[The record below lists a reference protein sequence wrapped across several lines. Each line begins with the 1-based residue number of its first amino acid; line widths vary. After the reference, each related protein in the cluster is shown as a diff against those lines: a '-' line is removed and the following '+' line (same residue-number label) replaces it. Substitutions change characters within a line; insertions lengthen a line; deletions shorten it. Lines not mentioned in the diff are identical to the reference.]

1 MGLKKS
7 HQNQEHSCT
16 EGHDSCFEQQRT
28 ENQLLSWSPSECSTP
43 ANFQK
48 YKLHCNGHENSSR
61 KAQGANI
68 SASFC
73 SLCSVVPVLPAR
85 PLAKR
90 SPGPPIL
97 RTGAAT
103 TSPRLRRTDFSGY
116 GRRHR
121 TSPLHVRSS
130 PRRRSHVALLTDEW
144 GRECLAGGTL
154 QVTLLTWTVS
164 ACGFSSSSS
173 SFPPRNRTKAQRATT
188 TNSTS
193 WTPPHKTEPSLRR
206 VGAREPPP
214 PCYQLR
220 QLRRRWRPSPA
231 RRRRRPPPRAGCGGI
246 SSSAPP
252 TSGSARRTPLPT
264 SPAGRAPPRP
274 RWRPSRRRTRTEPT
288 AAALWRRTRSSCG
301 TATWSGSTSTRSSA
315 SSSTSAG
322 WGSRRI
328 SCSRWSRGCSA
339 PSPRCG
345 T

>member
-7 HQNQEHSCT
+7 HQNQEHNCT

-121 TSPLHVRSS
+121 TSPPYTCDHL
-130 PRRRSHVALLTDEW
+130 PGVAHTWLCSLTN
-144 GRECLAGGTL
+144 G
-154 QVTLLTWTVS
+154 V
-164 ACGFSSSSS
+164 
-173 SFPPRNRTKAQRATT
+173 
-188 TNSTS
+188 
-193 WTPPHKTEPSLRR
+193 
-206 VGAREPPP
+206 
-214 PCYQLR
+214 
-220 QLRRRWRPSPA
+220 
-231 RRRRRPPPRAGCGGI
+231 
-246 SSSAPP
+246 
-252 TSGSARRTPLPT
+252 GSAWLV
-264 SPAGRAPPRP
+264 GH
-274 RWRPSRRRTRTEPT
+274 SR
-288 AAALWRRTRSSCG
+288 
-301 TATWSGSTSTRSSA
+301 
-315 SSSTSAG
+315 
-322 WGSRRI
+322 
-328 SCSRWSRGCSA
+328 
-339 PSPRCG
+339 
-345 T
+345 